1 MWTSL
6 PARYTLCIYV
16 PRVLQGDNMW
26 IQTPLRVRYT
36 LCVCDV
42 SDREGCGYL
51 IGRHM
56 MDDSANFR
64 GERLLF
70 SLSVTPCIVGVSYMA
85 GVCVDIDTHPVS
97 YTLYLTGSALC
108 VCQGSRPTRSRR
120 SAILSSRRR
129 SW

>member
-64 GERLLF
+64 GERA
-70 SLSVTPCIVGVSYMA
+70 C
-85 GVCVDIDTHPVS
+85 PVLPIR
-97 YTLYLTGSALC
+97 YTLHPAYLTGR
-108 VCQGSRPTRSRR
+108 VCEIIDTLHVQ
-120 SAILSSRRR
+120 
-129 SW
+129 